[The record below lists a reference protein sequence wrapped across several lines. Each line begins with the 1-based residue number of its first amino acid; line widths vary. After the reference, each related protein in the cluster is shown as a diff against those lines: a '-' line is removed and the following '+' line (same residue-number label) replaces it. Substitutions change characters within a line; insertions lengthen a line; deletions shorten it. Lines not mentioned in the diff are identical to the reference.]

1 MLWFER
7 QEGRGKLNTFSL
19 GHSQLRAS
27 VHSIHGGKKIPENSC
42 FTINNYWRIFSPDLV
57 SPNYASVLKTDI
69 SD

>member
-27 VHSIHGGKKIPENSC
+27 VHSIHGGKKSLKI
-42 FTINNYWRIFSPDLV
+42 LV
-57 SPNYASVLKTDI
+57 SLSTTISKFLVLTWFHPTMLQF
-69 SD
+69 

>member
-27 VHSIHGGKKIPENSC
+27 VHSIHGGEKIPENSC
-42 FTINNYWRIFSPDLV
+42 FTINNY
-57 SPNYASVLKTDI
+57 
-69 SD
+69 